1 MIFARDSSK
10 PVRQRHKFGHQTQQE
25 HEIQCTHADDAITL
39 RKRARAEGII
49 DQLNNIFQVENSRHR
64 SPKNFLT
71 NLYSALIAYNLT
83 EKKP

>member
-1 MIFARDSSK
+1 MQGTLPK
-10 PVRQRHKFGHQTQQE
+10 PVRQRRTFGHQIQQE

-39 RKRARAEGII
+39 RKRAIAEGII